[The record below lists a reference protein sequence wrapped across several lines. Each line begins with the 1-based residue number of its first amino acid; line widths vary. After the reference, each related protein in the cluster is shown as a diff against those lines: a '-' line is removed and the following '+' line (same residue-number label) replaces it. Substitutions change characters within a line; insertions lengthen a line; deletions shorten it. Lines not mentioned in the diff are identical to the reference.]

1 MNKKT
6 IVKNH
11 FTLVELLVSMAIFSV
26 LLLVSM
32 QIFSSSRRLWLNA
45 ENKNK
50 IYAEA
55 RTAMEFITSR
65 IQTQAYT
72 ENMPFLIDRQDPKDS
87 KMFFPT
93 AMPMNRKDENGKERD
108 KISMR
113 FIGFSR
119 SEDGILRMHIY
130 SDEGKLRSFQENM
143 PPFARKKQSGE
154 ASTYEAAC
162 KTVMKN
168 TVDKNDYSGEEH
180 NCIELMEN
188 VVHFELSPRYRVGYL
203 MGVQPGAVYIASS
216 KNSPPYKLD
225 ITLGV
230 IDSKENFENWKNN
243 TLTGNE
249 NTYYF
254 RRSILLNYRG
264 AR

>member
-11 FTLVELLVSMAIFSV
+11 FTLVELLVAMAIFSV

-50 IYAEA
+50 IYADA

-72 ENMPFLIDRQDPKDS
+72 ENMPFLIKHDEKDS
-87 KMFFPT
+87 KMYFPT

-119 SEDGILRMHIY
+119 SGDGILRMHIY

-143 PPFARKKQSGE
+143 PPFASKKQSGE
-154 ASTYEAAC
+154 ASTYDAAC
-162 KTVMKN
+162 KTVKDN
-168 TVDKNDYSGEEH
+168 TVDKNDYSGKEY
-180 NCIELMEN
+180 NCLELMEN
-188 VVHFELSPRYRVGYL
+188 VTEFELIPCKLGGDKMTGEV
-203 MGVQPGAVYIASS
+203 
-216 KNSPPYKLD
+216 KTPPYKLD
-225 ITLGV
+225 IKLG
-230 IDSKENFENWKNN
+230 ITDSD
-243 TLTGNE
+243 GE